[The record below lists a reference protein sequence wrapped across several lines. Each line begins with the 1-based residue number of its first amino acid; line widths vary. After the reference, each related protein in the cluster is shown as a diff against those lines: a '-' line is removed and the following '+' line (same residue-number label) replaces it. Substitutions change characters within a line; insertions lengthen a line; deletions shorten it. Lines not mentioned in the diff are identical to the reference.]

1 MGNRQNTTAS
11 QGSSLGAELEQT
23 ERTRAWLAEVGFVD
37 DQAVSEAIE
46 HCGTD
51 HKKCVRYL
59 MDTERVTT
67 EQLLGERP
75 QGSEPVRIRS
85 QSEPPA
91 EWAAAAEMIAA
102 AHSGELPVSQCARSV
117 PTSTLEMSPFDLE
130 SLALCS
136 ICLDSPKRFM
146 AAPCNHMVWCSE
158 CAEESPEC
166 PICRSEISG
175 IVELALNAPQA
186 DDLRAHAICQK
197 CNLRQKSVMFCGCN
211 HCTLCDECAQDVS
224 SCPLCPGDLGF
235 KKTVYF

>member
-1 MGNRQNTTAS
+1 
-11 QGSSLGAELEQT
+11 
-23 ERTRAWLAEVGFVD
+23 
-37 DQAVSEAIE
+37 
-46 HCGTD
+46 
-51 HKKCVRYL
+51 

-136 ICLDSPKRFM
+136 VSQSVLLAIDERASQICLDSPKRFM
-146 AAPCNHMVWCSE
+146 AAPCNHMVLHLL
-158 CAEESPEC
+158 
-166 PICRSEISG
+166 IH
-175 IVELALNAPQA
+175 APHLQLVGA
-186 DDLRAHAICQK
+186 GMVFRMC
-197 CNLRQKSVMFCGCN
+197 
-211 HCTLCDECAQDVS
+211 
-224 SCPLCPGDLGF
+224 
-235 KKTVYF
+235 